1 MAFMRLFSCSF
12 HEPYRRSA
20 TRSNVENTPTVTE
33 QAPVLPQSAFED
45 SRNESDSGT
54 EDL

>member
-1 MAFMRLFSCSF
+1 MLLFACSF

-20 TRSNVENTPTVTE
+20 TRSNVENTPTVVTE

-45 SRNESDSGT
+45 SRNESDSGI